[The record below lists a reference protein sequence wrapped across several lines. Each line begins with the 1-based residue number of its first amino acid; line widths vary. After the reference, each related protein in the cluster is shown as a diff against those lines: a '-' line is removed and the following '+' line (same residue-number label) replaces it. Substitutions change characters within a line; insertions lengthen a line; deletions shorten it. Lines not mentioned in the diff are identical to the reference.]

1 MRSLGIDLGQK
12 RVGVAISDPTGMIA
26 QPLPTLSRRTG
37 QRMPLAALQE
47 IASNYEVED
56 IVMGLPL
63 APSGNDTEWT
73 STVRE
78 VARRLENRS
87 GVPVHLVDERFTS
100 QAAERAV
107 RSLGLPRKKR
117 EEKGRV
123 DAASAVLILQRWLD
137 GRPR

>member
-1 MRSLGIDLGQK
+1 
-12 RVGVAISDPTGMIA
+12 
-26 QPLPTLSRRTG
+26 
-37 QRMPLAALQE
+37 MPLAALQE
-47 IASNYEVED
+47 IASSYEVED

-87 GVPVHLVDERFTS
+87 RVPVHLVDERFTS

-123 DAASAVLILQRWLD
+123 DAAAAVLILQSWLD